1 MPDHVLVPVIAAAMM
16 PPIAMPIECPVLPH
30 TCAANSVV
38 IKRAR
43 RGVVRG
49 VVAVLRMSGQ
59 CRSPIGLRKRPIPG
73 NQQNHWPDAHGDRRI
88 ALDVKRTR
96 GYTCSGFGSW

>member
-1 MPDHVLVPVIAAAMM
+1 
-16 PPIAMPIECPVLPH
+16 MPIECPVLPH

-49 VVAVLRMSGQ
+49 VVAGV
-59 CRSPIGLRKRPIPG
+59 
-73 NQQNHWPDAHGDRRI
+73 RI
-88 ALDVKRTR
+88 EFAV
-96 GYTCSGFGSW
+96 